1 MRSTQYYSYP
11 SSTIF
16 FELEFQYQLI
26 RELGIHNSYNEIKY
40 PLKLGK
46 YVLLNE
52 YYWWNY
58 TSTIPLTCLH
68 SMFCF
73 CIPRSQHGTS
83 WRDTGR
89 TSIPG
94 VIRQCDGR
102 QLRWRAWPGQHMKT
116 SRLTIHLIHIHVKNE
131 TLLDDSPFLRI
142 QLHCMLSYWYFLY
155 LYVMYDHICFGASR

>member
-1 MRSTQYYSYP
+1 MK
-11 SSTIF
+11 
-16 FELEFQYQLI
+16 LE
-26 RELGIHNSYNEIKY
+26 
-40 PLKLGK
+40 K

-58 TSTIPLTCLH
+58 TFTIPLTCLH

-73 CIPRSQHGTS
+73 CVPRSQHGTS
-83 WRDTGR
+83 WRDPGR

-94 VIRQCDGR
+94 VLRQCDGR

-142 QLHCMLSYWYFLY
+142 QLHCMLSYWYFTLPLCYVWPY
-155 LYVMYDHICFGASR
+155 LFWCFEIMIMTTCFRDFWH